1 LSLINES
8 GYNDS
13 EKSFISEFSRR
24 IFRLDNPEINEKLKE
39 EYNMVELRNLKD
51 VAADLRK
58 EEAHEKG
65 LAEGLAK
72 GEAKGLAKGEA
83 KAKLEIARAMLLEAT
98 APDTISRV
106 TGLSIQEVSL
116 LKNQR

>member
-65 LAEGLAK
+65 LAEG
-72 GEAKGLAKGEA
+72 
-83 KAKLEIARAMLLEAT
+83 KAEGKLETARAIARSMLAEAMAS
-98 APDTISRV
+98 PDAISRV